1 MNNFIYSIN
10 VTMPIFLVMVIGWM
24 LKQRGMLDEH
34 FVSVTNKFNFQVTLP
49 FMVFRD
55 LSAVDI
61 KAVFDFKYVMFCA
74 LVTTVCFFVIWG
86 GAKLLLKDQTMT
98 GAFVQASFRSS
109 AAVMGLAFIENIY
122 GSSAMGPLMIIG
134 AVPLYNIFSVIVL
147 TFEAQPDD
155 ADAKRDMSR
164 LKQAGIN
171 IVKNPIIIAIVL
183 GLIVAYFQIDFPT
196 IVDNTVGYI
205 AKTATPLALIGMGA
219 GFEGRKALAKIK
231 PTIAASL
238 IKLVAQPLVFVPLA
252 VALGFNG
259 EKLIGILV
267 MLAAPATPSCYI
279 MAKSMKNDGVL
290 TASIVVL
297 TTLLAAF
304 TLTGWIF
311 VLKCLQLIG

>member
-10 VTMPIFLVMVIGWM
+10 VTMPIFLVMVIGWI

-55 LSAVDI
+55 LAAVDI

-74 LVTTVCFFVIWG
+74 LVTAVCFFVIWG
-86 GAKLLLKDQTMT
+86 GARLFLKAQTMT

-122 GSSAMGPLMIIG
+122 GTSAMGPLMIIG

-147 TFEAQPDD
+147 TFEAQTDD
-155 ADAKRDMSR
+155 AGAKRDMGR

-171 IVKNPIIIAIVL
+171 ILKNPIIISIAL

-205 AKTATPLALIGMGA
+205 ARTATPLALIGMGA

-238 IKLVAQPLVFVPLA
+238 IKLVMQPLVFLPLA
-252 VALGFNG
+252 VAMDFTG

-290 TASIVVL
+290 TASIVVV
-297 TTLLAAF
+297 TTLFAAF

>member
-1 MNNFIYSIN
+1 MSDFIFSVN
-10 VTMPIFLVMVIGWM
+10 VTFPIFLVMVIGWV
-24 LKQRGMLDEH
+24 LHQIGMLDEH

-147 TFEAQPDD
+147 TFEAQPDEV
-155 ADAKRDMSR
+155 DAKRDMSR

-171 IVKNPIIIAIVL
+171 ILKNPIIISIVL

-238 IKLVAQPLVFVPLA
+238 IKLVAQPLVFVPFA
-252 VALGFNG
+252 VALGFTG

>member
-147 TFEAQPDD
+147 TIEAQPDD

-171 IVKNPIIIAIVL
+171 ILKNPIIISIVL

-252 VALGFNG
+252 VALGFTG

>member
-24 LKQRGMLDEH
+24 LKQRGMVDEH

-252 VALGFNG
+252 VALGFTG